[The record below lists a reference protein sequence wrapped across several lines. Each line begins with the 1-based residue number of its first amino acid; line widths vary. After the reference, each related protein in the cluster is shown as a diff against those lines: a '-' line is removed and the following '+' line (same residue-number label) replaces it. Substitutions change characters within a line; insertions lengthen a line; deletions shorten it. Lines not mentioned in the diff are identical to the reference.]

1 MEWRFGN
8 IFNSADEMAQIM
20 EYSNIKLF
28 KLEHMTSPKPQ
39 EDLMTV
45 NYYKTWVSSSDEVGV
60 SSFSAI
66 CLLTAKYMA
75 DVLGKDKV
83 ILLDLIF
90 ILMILIIKNAFHF
103 YTIPLKDIWIN

>member
-1 MEWRFGN
+1 
-8 IFNSADEMAQIM
+8 
-20 EYSNIKLF
+20 
-28 KLEHMTSPKPQ
+28 MTSPKPQ

-90 ILMILIIKNAFHF
+90 ILMILIIKNAFHYNKF
-103 YTIPLKDIWIN
+103 H

>member
-8 IFNSADEMAQIM
+8 IFNSEDEMAQIL

-28 KLEHMTSPKPQ
+28 KLEHMTSPEPQ

-45 NYYKTWVSSSDEVGV
+45 NYYKTWVPISDTNGV
-60 SSFSAI
+60 RGFSAV

-75 DVLGKDKV
+75 DVLGKTKV
-83 ILLDLIF
+83 IYFLFKSI
-90 ILMILIIKNAFHF
+90 HF
-103 YTIPLKDIWIN
+103 MHF

>member
-1 MEWRFGN
+1 
-8 IFNSADEMAQIM
+8 
-20 EYSNIKLF
+20 
-28 KLEHMTSPKPQ
+28 MTSPKPQ

-90 ILMILIIKNAFHF
+90 ILMIFLIKNAFH
-103 YTIPLKDIWIN
+103 YYKIPLKDIWIN